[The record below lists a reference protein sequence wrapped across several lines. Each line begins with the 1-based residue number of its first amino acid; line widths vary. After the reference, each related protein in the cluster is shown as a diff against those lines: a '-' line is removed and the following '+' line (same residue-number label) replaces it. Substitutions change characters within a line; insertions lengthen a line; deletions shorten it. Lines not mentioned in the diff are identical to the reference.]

1 MFLSYVLEG
10 CITGLSPKKY
20 LLIDYCIG
28 QGCEKIMH
36 VCREAFKFAYEIT
49 EFTLQFLTDSIK
61 HQRFAQVAKLTDRI
75 NLSSK
80 LSFAE
85 IKQKND
91 RVMAVAQEL
100 GIIVTK
106 EQLAA
111 MNLPNVPKYVHA
123 YAWLSRYFYLVG
135 DQQPNSEQIQL
146 DPITVDELY
155 KLYIFDNEGKVD
167 AISLVTKEKLG
178 KVWLTCFP

>member
-1 MFLSYVLEG
+1 M
-10 CITGLSPKKY
+10 T
-20 LLIDYCIG
+20 
-28 QGCEKIMH
+28 
-36 VCREAFKFAYEIT
+36 AYW
-49 EFTLQFLTDSIK
+49 
-61 HQRFAQVAKLTDRI
+61 
-75 NLSSK
+75 
-80 LSFAE
+80 
-85 IKQKND
+85 
-91 RVMAVAQEL
+91 QEL
-100 GIIVTK
+100 GINVTK

-111 MNLPNVPKYVHA
+111 MNLPKFPKYVHA

-155 KLYIFDNEGKVD
+155 KLYIFDNEDKVD